1 MSLKRNWRDIVE
13 KGQLIQLKQIAL
25 ALRAGY
31 SNIASLEKQAMA
43 ALAERGW
50 QPDYVAIRRR
60 ADLQSPRIDEV
71 TTLIQDQGLVV
82 LGAARLGQTRLIDN
96 LEV

>member
-1 MSLKRNWRDIVE
+1 LSAAERAEAVHLSQI
-13 KGQLIQLKQIAL
+13 LKQTAQK
-25 ALRAGY
+25 LRAGN
-31 SNIASLEKQAMA
+31 SNIAGLEQSAKA

-50 QPDYVAIRRR
+50 QPDYVAIRRS
-60 ADLQSPRIDEV
+60 ADLQPPRGDEV
-71 TTLIQDQGLVV
+71 IDLIQTQGLVI